1 MDPKA
6 IIRKLSM
13 AAAGL
18 MALAIMAAG
27 QTAADGEF
35 NTPDQ
40 PAAAQSA
47 PTSRSAAVRGAARQD
62 SGAEKDGADDV
73 LPVYNRYLREYR
85 LGPGDVISVEVF
97 GQCPD
102 YCRENISIP
111 PNARVSYP
119 LIKEGLMVAGLTVEQ
134 VAAEITKR
142 LDEYIIDPNV
152 TVTLNKVVSSRF
164 SVTGNVVQPGV
175 KVMDR
180 KVSLYDAVQ
189 DAGGVSPNGD
199 RKKVVIMNYNKDGRL
214 AKREVNLQEIEQG
227 KADMVYLSPGD
238 QVFVSGKG
246 FNLKKLLMIVT
257 RASSAAALFGLPG
270 VGYINAIPSV
280 GSF

>member
-1 MDPKA
+1 MDPIA
-6 IIRKLSM
+6 IIKKISM

-18 MALAIMAAG
+18 MVLAVMAIG

-40 PAAAQSA
+40 PAGAQSA
-47 PTSRSAAVRGAARQD
+47 PASRSAAVPGSARQD
-62 SGAEKDGADDV
+62 GTEMDTADNV
-73 LPVYNRYLREYR
+73 LPVYNQYLQEYR

-102 YCRENISIP
+102 YCRANVPVP
-111 PNARVSYP
+111 PNARLSFP
-119 LIKEGLMVAGLTVEQ
+119 LIKEGLMVGGLTVEQ

-152 TVTLNKVVSSRF
+152 TVTLTKVVSSRF
-164 SVTGNVVQPGV
+164 SVMGNVAQPGV

-180 KVSLYDAVQ
+180 KVSLSDAVQ
-189 DAGGVSPNGD
+189 DAGGATPNGD
-199 RKKVVIMNYNKDGRL
+199 LKKVVIMNYNKDGRL
-214 AKREVNLQEIEQG
+214 AKRFINLKDIEQG
-227 KADMVYLSPGD
+227 NADMVYLSPGD

-270 VGYINAIPSV
+270 TGYIGSIQSL

>member
-1 MDPKA
+1 MDPMA
-6 IIRKLSM
+6 IIRKISM
-13 AAAGL
+13 AVAGL
-18 MALAIMAAG
+18 IALAVMAAG

-35 NTPDQ
+35 NTPGE

-47 PTSRSAAVRGAARQD
+47 PASRSTAAANTPKQD
-62 SGAEKDGADDV
+62 TGAERDAADDV
-73 LPVYNRYLREYR
+73 LPIYNQYLLEYR
-85 LGPGDVISVEVF
+85 LGPGDIISVEVF

-102 YCRENISIP
+102 YCRVNVPVP
-111 PNARVSYP
+111 PTARLSFP

-164 SVTGNVVQPGV
+164 SVMGNVAQPGV

-189 DAGGVSPNGD
+189 DAGGIGPNGD
-199 RKKVVIMNYNKDGRL
+199 RKKIFIMNFNKEGRL
-214 AKREVNLQEIEQG
+214 AKRQVDFQAIEQG
-227 KADMVYLSPGD
+227 RADMVYLSPGD
-238 QVFVSGKG
+238 QVFVGGKG
-246 FNLKKLLMIVT
+246 FTFKKLLLVMT
-257 RASSAAALFGLPG
+257 RASSAAALFGVPG
-270 VGYINAIPSV
+270 VGYVSSIPS
-280 GSF
+280 F